1 MNSAV
6 LFILLNFLIIME
18 NIINKKPIL
27 IYMAKKEE
35 KEGSLKS
42 FLESELVEKLKEGG
56 KALIEEVIH
65 KGQDIVY
72 QTERKIIDNMI
83 VAVVLLVGIIMIV
96 LALAFFLV
104 EVLQLTKYA
113 SLLIIGLVLIIGAL
127 IFKRKIDKT
136 KYYNLWR

>member
-1 MNSAV
+1 M
-6 LFILLNFLIIME
+6 IIRE

-27 IYMAKKEE
+27 LLMAKKEE
-35 KEGSLKS
+35 KEGVLKS
-42 FLESELVEKLKEGG
+42 FLESALVEKIKEGG
-56 KALIEEVIH
+56 KVLIEEVLH

-83 VAVVLLVGIIMIV
+83 VAVVLLVGVIMLVLSII
-96 LALAFFLV
+96 FFMV
-104 EVLQLTKYA
+104 EVLELPKYA
-113 SLLIIGLVLIIGAL
+113 SLLILGLILIIGAL